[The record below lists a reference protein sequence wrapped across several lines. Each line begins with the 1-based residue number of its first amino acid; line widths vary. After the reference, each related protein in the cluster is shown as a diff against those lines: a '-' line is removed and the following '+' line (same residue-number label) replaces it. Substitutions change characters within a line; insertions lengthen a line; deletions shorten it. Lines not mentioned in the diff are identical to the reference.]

1 MKNIVK
7 ILVSSVLL
15 LAMILSVASCG
26 WLKPGE
32 EEFYIDGPA
41 SVTMQVGEIVVLD
54 LVKPD
59 SLKGKVEWT
68 VDDNSIAE
76 VVKGTI
82 VAKAEGITVV
92 HATLDDYSDKIIVT
106 VTTPKDNTG
115 SNTGN
120 NGGSTGGNT
129 GNNGGSAGDNTGN
142 NGGSTGGNTG
152 NNGGS
157 TGDNTGNSGGITGDN
172 TGNSG
177 GSTGGTDNVGA
188 ITASVVIADLISANS
203 WNAETRKQSFSID
216 NVVSAQ
222 IDGGNFS
229 GAAYSDQIRI
239 YASDSPAGTLTIS
252 VASGYELVSI
262 KVNTAEVDFLVAN
275 LCIDGSGSDISNVE
289 TSVSGS
295 SVVIQAVK
303 NGSDGKNARITSI
316 EVVYRAV

>member
-92 HATLDDYSDKIIVT
+92 HATLDEYSDKIIVT

-129 GNNGGSAGDNTGN
+129 GNNGGSTGD
-142 NGGSTGGNTG
+142 NTG

-157 TGDNTGNSGGITGDN
+157 TGDNTGTGGN

-177 GSTGGTDNVGA
+177 GSTGDNTGNNGGSTGNNGGSTVSGLIGSIDFTSTAQRVSLSTAEQVWTNGSVTLTNTEGA
-188 ITASVVIADLISANS
+188 NPVADYSPIRFYPNSGVIIECQGMKKIVMNCDNGVKDSTGALQAAAEAAGASVVVDGETITITLPSVVNS
-203 WNAETRKQSFSID
+203 FTM
-216 NVVSAQ
+216 
-222 IDGGNFS
+222 
-229 GAAYSDQIRI
+229 
-239 YASDSPAGTLTIS
+239 T
-252 VASGYELVSI
+252 VASQARVKTL
-262 KVNTAEVDFLVAN
+262 EVYGN
-275 LCIDGSGSDISNVE
+275 
-289 TSVSGS
+289 
-295 SVVIQAVK
+295 
-303 NGSDGKNARITSI
+303 
-316 EVVYRAV
+316 

>member
-120 NGGSTGGNT
+120 NGGSTG
-129 GNNGGSAGDNTGN
+129 D
-142 NGGSTGGNTG
+142 NTG

-157 TGDNTGNSGGITGDN
+157 TGDNTGNNGGSTGDN
-172 TGNSG
+172 TGNNGGSTGDNTGNNG

-188 ITASVVIADLISANS
+188 ITASVVIADLISANG
-203 WNAETRKQSFSID
+203 WNADTRKQSFSID

-222 IDGGNFS
+222 VDGGNFS

-262 KVNTAEVDFLVAN
+262 KVNTAEVDFTVAN